1 MGNLKSNKFKLNT
14 LHDKKN
20 KFKLSSILMAVI
32 ATMSL
37 TTPILSQAQVNNTN
51 TNANNYNSASSYT
64 YTYLRA
70 IHSDDNQS
78 PQGLA
83 MLKFK
88 DLLEA
93 RSNGK
98 IKVDTFARH
107 QKYNSY
113 EELEALK
120 LGTAEVASVQMSDLA
135 KYGVNDF
142 DIMSLPFLFS
152 NFDVVHKIEDGQVGQ
167 ALANKVET
175 STGFKVLGYWDN
187 GFANFSANAG
197 NLSIPSALAGTKMA
211 TTSDVDTM
219 TANSL
224 KALAVPVAVEDIP
237 KALSEGQV
245 NSLQEP
251 LYSFYI
257 DQYYTNQSKVILT
270 NHKYSGD
277 VILMNASYWN
287 SLPQDQRSLIAQV
300 IQEVTPYERQLAQQE
315 ADAALN
321 QIKKDT
327 STQVII
333 PTNQDLNAYKE
344 SIKPVYENVLNGPNR
359 NTLISIINEL
369 RK

>member
-1 MGNLKSNKFKLNT
+1 MENFKSNKFK
-14 LHDKKN
+14 KN
-20 KFKLSSILMAVI
+20 KLYDKIEKKFNFKLSSLSSLLITVV
-32 ATMSL
+32 ATFSL
-37 TTPILSQAQVNNTN
+37 ITPTVSQAQ
-51 TNANNYNSASSYT
+51 ANNNSNSNYN
-64 YTYLRA
+64 YLRA
-70 IHSDDNQS
+70 THSDDNQS

-98 IKVDTFARH
+98 IKVDTFSRH

-120 LGTAEVASVQMSDLA
+120 LGTVEIASVQMSDLA
-135 KYGVNDF
+135 NYGISDF
-142 DIMSLPFLFS
+142 DVMSLPFLFS
-152 NFDVVHKIEDGQVGQ
+152 NFDVVHKIEDGAVGQ

-175 STGFKVLGYWDN
+175 TTGFKVLGYWDN
-187 GFANFSANAG
+187 GFANFSANNG
-197 NLSIPSALAGTKMA
+197 NLAIPTTLSGTKMA
-211 TTSDVDTM
+211 TTSDMDKL
-219 TANSL
+219 TADAL
-224 KALAVPVAVEDIP
+224 KASAIPVAVEDIS
-237 KALSEGQV
+237 KALSEGQI

-257 DQYYTNQSKVILT
+257 DQYYNNQSRVILT

-287 SLPQDQRSLIAQV
+287 SLSQDQRSLIAQV

-327 STQVII
+327 STQVVI

-369 RK
+369 RR